1 MRPAMASLAG
11 VNMKPRVIIT
21 SIFAFLLTILFTT
34 AAFGQSESGSAAV
47 EGVVKDQNGAVV
59 QGATVVI
66 KNKDTNLERTVTTN
80 SNGIFSASVLPVG
93 NYVVI
98 TKASGFAETSKS
110 VSLSVGESTPVEITL
125 GLQGASVQVDV
136 TGDADVISAET
147 ESTGSTISQRLVS
160 DLPVRGRNFTEFVQL
175 TPGVVQEGD
184 RSGLVISGQR
194 SINSNV
200 AIDGA
205 DFNDALQGN
214 QRGGNESVFFF
225 PQTAIREF
233 QVVRSG
239 ATAEVGRTGAGFVN
253 AVTKSGTNEVRGEVF
268 YFNRNRH
275 LTSPD
280 AFGQDLDNA
289 QNQFGGSI
297 GGPIIRD
304 RAFFFFGIEQ
314 NYLRVPFVVDFQD
327 VPGVPLPADLDALEG
342 EQRGTNNP
350 TAFFGR
356 LDFQPT
362 PKNSLN
368 FQYSYTRFRG
378 ENFSFEN
385 PRQDVAV
392 ESNYTRKNTSG
403 GLKGSLVSVISP
415 RLINEFRGQYAT
427 DNRLEEPNSTIGQA
441 VVAGFGTLGGDR
453 ARPRL
458 FETTR
463 YQVTN
468 NLSFDSGPHRLRV
481 GVDANINQVAQKR
494 QSNTQPRYDFE
505 SRTVSGVTIATGLEN
520 YINVRP
526 RRFRQTLATVD
537 PSALLYTGTQ
547 HEYAFFVQDR
557 IKVSSELV
565 IHVGLRYEAQF
576 NPQPRNPNPAIP
588 QTALIPNDLNQWQ
601 PRLGLA
607 YDVGGRGKTII
618 RLSAGIFAARTPAN
632 LFQRVT
638 TDNGLTTQEIEIA
651 ETAACRN
658 SLVVNLA
665 GCRLRGPNALITY
678 SNGFTNLTP
687 ALAAF
692 IVKPRVFGFDPNF
705 RNPRSFQTSATLEQK
720 IGNQLVLT
728 VGYTRN
734 STYNLQ
740 RRVDRNLFPPTLQAS
755 GFPVF
760 SATRPNTTISQLEIN
775 ESSAH
780 STYDALSVSLRRR
793 FANRFQFEANYTF
806 ANNEDDDSNE
816 RNFSREPTLNP
827 FNLKAE
833 AGPSKQDVRHNL
845 NVSGLY
851 DIGRGFSVS
860 TIFVARTGFP
870 YSALITDGEDFNGDL
885 NDANDRVVIGGV
897 VSGRNAF
904 RMPNFFNMDIR
915 LLKAFRFGETKKL
928 DLSAEVFNVTRNTN
942 KGFGV
947 DSISNYCT
955 GNSALADTANPL
967 NITCPTGYFPNVR
980 ALDPTS
986 APSTARFGGPR
997 QIQLGARF
1005 IF

>member
-1 MRPAMASLAG
+1 
-11 VNMKPRVIIT
+11 MKPRVIIT
-21 SIFAFLLTILFTT
+21 SIFIFLLLTTLFT
-34 AAFGQSESGSAAV
+34 AAALGQSESGSAAI

-80 SNGIFSASVLPVG
+80 SNGVFSASVLPVG
-93 NYVVI
+93 NYVVT
-98 TKASGFAETSKS
+98 TKASGFAETAKA

-136 TGDADVISAET
+136 TGDTDVIGTET

-268 YFNRNRH
+268 YFNRNRR

-297 GGPIIRD
+297 GGPIKRD

-327 VPGVPLPADLDALEG
+327 VPGVTLPPNVAALQG

-350 TAFFGR
+350 TALFGR
-356 LDFQPT
+356 VDFAVT

-368 FQYSYTRFRG
+368 IQYSYTRFRG

-385 PRQDVAV
+385 PRQDIAV
-392 ESNYTRKNTSG
+392 EGNYTRENTSS
-403 GLKGSLVSVISP
+403 GLKGSLVSVINP
-415 RLINEFRGQYAT
+415 KFINEIRAQVAT
-427 DNRLEEPNSTIGQA
+427 DNRLESPNSTIGQA
-441 VVAGFGTLGGDR
+441 VVAGFGSLGGDR

-463 YQVTN
+463 YQVTDN
-468 NLSFDSGPHRLRV
+468 ISYDTGRHRMRF
-481 GVDANINQVAQKR
+481 GFDANINEVAQKR
-494 QSNTQPRYDFE
+494 QSNTQPRFDFE
-505 SRTVSGVTIATGLEN
+505 SRAVGGVTIATGLDN
-520 YINVRP
+520 YINLRP
-526 RRFRQTLATVD
+526 RRFRQTLAAANPD
-537 PSALLYTGTQ
+537 DLLYTGTQ
-547 HEYAFFVQDR
+547 KEIAFFAQDR
-557 IKVSSELV
+557 IKVTDELV
-565 IHVGLRYEAQF
+565 LNIGLRYEAQF

-607 YDVGGRGKTII
+607 YDVRGEGKTVI
-618 RLSAGIFAARTPAN
+618 RVSAGIFAARTPAN

-638 TDNGLTTQEIEIA
+638 TDNGLTTSEIEIA
-651 ETAACRN
+651 EVAACRN
-658 SLVVNLA
+658 SIVVNLA
-665 GCRLRGPNALITY
+665 GCRLRGPNALVTY
-678 SNGFTNLTP
+678 PNGFSNLTP
-687 ALAAF
+687 ALAGF

-705 RNPRSFQTSATLEQK
+705 KNPRSFQTSATVEQR
-720 IGNQLVLT
+720 IGDQLVLT
-728 VGYTRN
+728 VGYTHN

-740 RRVDRNLFPPTLQAS
+740 RRVDRNLFAPTLQAS
-755 GFPVF
+755 GFPIF

-780 STYDALSVSLRRR
+780 STYDALSISLRRR

-806 ANNEDDDSNE
+806 ANNKDDDSNE

-827 FNLKAE
+827 FNLRGE

-851 DIGRGFSVS
+851 DLGRGFSIS
-860 TIFVARTGFP
+860 TIFVARSGFP
-870 YSALITDGEDFNGDL
+870 FSALITDGEDFSGDL
-885 NDANDRVVIGGV
+885 NDANDRAVVGGV

-904 RMPNFFNMDIR
+904 RMPKFFNMDLR

-942 KGFGV
+942 KGFGN
-947 DSISNYCT
+947 DSISNFCT

-967 NITCPTGYFPNVR
+967 SITCPTGFFPNVR
-980 ALDPTS
+980 ALEPTS

-1005 IF
+1005 TF

>member
-1 MRPAMASLAG
+1 
-11 VNMKPRVIIT
+11 MKTSVTITAFFKFFSVIILFST
-21 SIFAFLLTILFTT
+21 SILA
-34 AAFGQSESGSAAV
+34 QSDSGSAAID
-47 EGVVKDQNGAVV
+47 GIVKDQNGAVV
-59 QGATVVI
+59 VGATVVI
-66 KNKDTNLERTVTTN
+66 KNKGTGLERTVTTD
-80 SNGIFSASVLPVG
+80 SKGYFSASVLPVG
-93 NYVVI
+93 TYTLT
-98 TKASGFAETSKS
+98 TKAQGFAELERSAT
-110 VSLSVGESTPVEITL
+110 LTVGESTPLEIVL
-125 GLQGASVQVDV
+125 SLQGASVSVDV
-136 TGDADVISAET
+136 TGDTDLINTDSET
-147 ESTGSTISQRLVS
+147 TGSTISPRLVS

-239 ATAEVGRTGAGFVN
+239 ATAEIGRTGAGFVN

-268 YFNRNRH
+268 YFNRNKH

-280 AFGQDLDNA
+280 AYGQDLDNA

-304 RAFFFFGIEQ
+304 RAFYFIGLEQ
-314 NYLRVPFVVDFQD
+314 NFLRVPFVVDFQD
-327 VPGVPLPADLDALEG
+327 VPGVALPASLAALEG

-392 ESNYTRKNTSG
+392 EGNYTRKNTSG
-403 GLKGSLVSVISP
+403 GLKGALVSVISP
-415 RLINEFRGQYAT
+415 KLINEFRGQYAT

-441 VVAGFGTLGGDR
+441 VVAGFGSLGGDR

-468 NLSFDSGPHRLRV
+468 NLSFDSGRHRLRI
-481 GVDANINQVAQKR
+481 GGDININQVAQKR
-494 QSNTQPRYDFE
+494 QSNTQPRFDFE
-505 SRTVSGVTIATGLEN
+505 SRAVSGVTIATGLEN
-520 YINVRP
+520 YINLRP
-526 RRFRQTLATVD
+526 RRFRQTLAAVSPED
-537 PSALLYTGTQ
+537 LLYTGTQ
-547 HEYAFFVQDR
+547 QEYAFFVQDR
-557 IKVSSELV
+557 IKMTDQLALN
-565 IHVGLRYEAQF
+565 IGLRYEAQF

-588 QTALIPNDLNQWQ
+588 QTARIPNDLNQWQ

-607 YDVGGRGKTII
+607 YDVRGEGKTVI

-651 ETAACRN
+651 EVTACRN
-658 SLVVNLA
+658 STVVNLA
-665 GCRLRGPNALITY
+665 GCRLRGPNALINY
-678 SNGFTNLTP
+678 PNGFSNLTP

-692 IVKPRVFGFDPNF
+692 IVRPRVFGFEPGF
-705 RNPRSFQTSATLEQK
+705 KNPRSFQSSATVEQRL
-720 IGNQLVLT
+720 GNDLVLT
-728 VGYTRN
+728 VGYTHN

-740 RRVDRNLFPPTLQAS
+740 RRVDRNLFPPTVNAA

-760 SATRPNTTISQLEIN
+760 SATRPNPTISQLEIN

-793 FANRFQFEANYTF
+793 FADRFQFETNYTW

-816 RNFSREPTLNP
+816 RNFSRQPTLNP

-851 DIGRGFSVS
+851 DLGYGFSIS
-860 TIFVARTGFP
+860 TIIVARSGFP
-870 YSALITDGEDFNGDL
+870 FTALITDGEDFNNDL
-885 NDANDRVVIGGV
+885 NDANDRVTVAGA

-904 RMPNFFNMDIR
+904 RQPRFFNMDLR
-915 LLKAFRFGETKKL
+915 LLKAFRFGETKRL
-928 DLSAEVFNVTRNTN
+928 DLSAELFNATRNTN

-947 DSISNYCT
+947 DSISNFCT
-955 GNSALADTANPL
+955 GTSSLNDTANPL
-967 NITCPTGYFPNVR
+967 QISCPSGFFPNVR
-980 ALDPTS
+980 ALEPTS

-997 QIQLGARF
+997 QLQLGARF
-1005 IF
+1005 VF